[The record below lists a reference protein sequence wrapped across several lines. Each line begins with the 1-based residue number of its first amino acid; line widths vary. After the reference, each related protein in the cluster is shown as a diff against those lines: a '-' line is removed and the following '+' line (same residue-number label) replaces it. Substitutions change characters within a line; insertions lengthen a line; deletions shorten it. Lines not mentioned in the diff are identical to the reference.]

1 MVIYLGHS
9 KLIKLFLKFCVYCL
23 NFCMFV
29 YIVWVS
35 VCLGIL
41 FGFVYIVQLLLEV
54 RSVLEQ
60 NLMPVQLLS
69 LKHSL

>member
-1 MVIYLGHS
+1 MFVYIVWV
-9 KLIKLFLKFCVYCL
+9 CVYCL